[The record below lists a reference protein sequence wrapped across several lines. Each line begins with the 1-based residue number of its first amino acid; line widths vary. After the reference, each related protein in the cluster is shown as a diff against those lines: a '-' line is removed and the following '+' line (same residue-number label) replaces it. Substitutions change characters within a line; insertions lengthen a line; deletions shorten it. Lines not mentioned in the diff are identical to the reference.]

1 MPQPSPFDASSL
13 AARPPISDPIRA
25 AIKDAFAIVPPD
37 RSGAII
43 AIADEHGA
51 RIHIAQKIGNAW
63 QVGGQ
68 IGVPVHGSVS
78 GQVFVTGSW

>member
-1 MPQPSPFDASSL
+1 MPQPSPFDAYAL
-13 AARPPISDPIRA
+13 GNRPPVTEPIKQ
-25 AIKDAFAIVPPD
+25 AIRDAFAIVPPD

-51 RIHIAQKIGNAW
+51 RIHVAQKIGGNW

-68 IGVPVHGSVS
+68 IGVPLHGSVS